1 MMQRFI
7 VILMF
12 SLVIATG
19 SQAASAPGEYQ
30 VKAAYIYNFAKFI
43 HWPDS
48 AFSDAKAP
56 LVIGVLGTNDFDGEL
71 KPLTGKKIR
80 NRVIEIKY
88 FKTHQKVKNSQL
100 LYISKSEEK
109 NLQQILKELIPQ
121 PILTVGETQYFV
133 EFGGII
139 QFVTKRDR
147 LRFSINL
154 DVAQNNNIQ
163 IEAQLLSLAA
173 KVVKGKYSL

>member
-1 MMQRFI
+1 M
-7 VILMF
+7 VALA
-12 SLVIATG
+12 LTLGLAAPG
-19 SQAASAPGEYQ
+19 QAAEKPTEYQ
-30 VKAAYIYNFAKFI
+30 VKAAYLYNFAKFI

-48 AFSDAKAP
+48 AFGGAKAP
-56 LVIGVLGTNDFDGEL
+56 LVIGVLGTNDFNGKL
-71 KPLTGKKIR
+71 RPLTGRKIR

-88 FKTHQKVKNSQL
+88 FNTYQEIKNCQL

-109 NLQQILKELIPQ
+109 NLQQILKGLAGQ
-121 PILTVGETQYFV
+121 PILTVGETKYFV

-147 LRFSINL
+147 LRFSINR
-154 DVAQNNNIQ
+154 DVTQNNNIQ

-173 KVVKGKYSL
+173 KVVKEQK

>member
-1 MMQRFI
+1 MKQFLII
-7 VILMF
+7 VALA
-12 SLVIATG
+12 LTLGLAPP
-19 SQAASAPGEYQ
+19 SQAAEAPTEYQ
-30 VKAAYIYNFAKFI
+30 VKAAYLYNFAKFI

-56 LVIGVLGTNDFDGEL
+56 LVIGVLGKNDFNGKL
-71 KPLTGKKIR
+71 KPLNGKKVR
-80 NRVIEIKY
+80 NRVIEVKY
-88 FKTHQKVKNSQL
+88 FNTHQEVKNCQL

-109 NLQQILKELIPQ
+109 NLQQILKELTDQ
-121 PILTVGETQYFV
+121 AILTVGETKYFV

-154 DVAQNNNIQ
+154 DVAQNKNIQ

-173 KVVKGKYSL
+173 KVVKGQK

>member
-1 MMQRFI
+1 MQRFI
-7 VILMF
+7 LILIL
-12 SLVIATG
+12 SLVITTG
-19 SQAASAPGEYQ
+19 SQAASSPGEYQ

-48 AFSDAKAP
+48 AFSDAKEP
-56 LVIGVLGTNDFDGEL
+56 LVIGVLGTNDFNGAL
-71 KPLTGKKIR
+71 KPLAGKKVR

-88 FKTHQKVKNSQL
+88 FNTHHKVKNCQL

-109 NLQQILKELIPQ
+109 KTQLILKELADQ
-121 PILTVGETQYFV
+121 PILTVGETKYFV

-154 DVAQNNNIQ
+154 DVAQNNDIQ

-173 KVVKGKYSL
+173 KVVKGQK